1 MEQDTR
7 LCTRMLLDTWTD
19 SFTAPAFLCGF
30 DKSDEAMRD
39 DGLRDFLGNALMH
52 EIMPHLPFEKKTVE
66 ASVIGACAVLE
77 NRVTPILLMER
88 IRNLPERMEK
98 EILTL
103 MEKHAMQEFA
113 FPPCLTLSL
122 AAMMM
127 LFAGTRRSPEGG
139 YTLARGE
146 DVFPIDSDEE
156 MLEAMSHLSCDMS
169 AESMAYAVLSDRVV
183 WSRDLR
189 DVPGL
194 ETAVTQAVLD
204 IQLLGMRD
212 AMKKAVEQH
221 RSGKREE

>member
-7 LCTRMLLDTWTD
+7 LCTQMLLDTWTD
-19 SFTAPAFLCGF
+19 SFAAPAFLCGF

-39 DGLRDFLGNALMH
+39 DELRDFLGNALMH
-52 EIMPHLPFEKKTVE
+52 EIMPYLPFDKKTVE
-66 ASVIGACAVLE
+66 ASVIGACTVLE
-77 NRVTPILLMER
+77 NRVTPIPLIER
-88 IRNLPERMEK
+88 ITNLPERMER
-98 EILTL
+98 ELLPL
-103 MEKHAMQEFA
+103 MEKYAMQFFT

-122 AAMMM
+122 ASMMM
-127 LFAGTRRSPEGG
+127 LFAGTRRDATGG

-146 DVFPIDSDEE
+146 DTFPVHGDEE

-194 ETAVTQAVLD
+194 EAAVTQAVLD
-204 IQLLGMRD
+204 IQLLGVRE
-212 AMKKAVEQH
+212 AMKKAVAQH
-221 RSGKREE
+221 RQDKREE